1 LHLLDAKPSTCR
13 AKHDA
18 YYALACCAQAYQ
30 PHPLI
35 HRIIKL
41 LYQSEAGL
49 VIAVG
54 CAQVRKV
61 PRHQCRCD
69 TSTARILSDAQPVF
83 GRYEYERP
91 NVSEGI
97 VSRSFLNGSRA
108 ASTPLRTSFS
118 SDMAICSETVIP
130 THTLQ

>member
-1 LHLLDAKPSTCR
+1 
-13 AKHDA
+13 
-18 YYALACCAQAYQ
+18 
-30 PHPLI
+30 
-35 HRIIKL
+35 L

-108 ASTPLRTSFS
+108 ASAPLRTPFS
-118 SDMAICSETVIP
+118 SDMAICSEVRH
-130 THTLQ
+130 THPYASVGPLGKEKAATGAR